1 MATKKPFTKL
11 ACGTCKTVN
20 YFTKKT
26 KAATLA
32 EKKLTLK
39 KFCKGCRK
47 HTAHKESRK

>member
-11 ACGTCKTVN
+11 ACGICKTTN

-32 EKKLTLK
+32 EKKLVIK
-39 KFCKGCRK
+39 KFCKSCRK
-47 HTAHKESRK
+47 HTSHKEAKR

>member
-11 ACGTCKTVN
+11 ACGACKTTN

-26 KAATLA
+26 KSIAVA

-39 KFCKGCRK
+39 KFCKACRK
-47 HTAHKESRK
+47 HTAHKEAKR